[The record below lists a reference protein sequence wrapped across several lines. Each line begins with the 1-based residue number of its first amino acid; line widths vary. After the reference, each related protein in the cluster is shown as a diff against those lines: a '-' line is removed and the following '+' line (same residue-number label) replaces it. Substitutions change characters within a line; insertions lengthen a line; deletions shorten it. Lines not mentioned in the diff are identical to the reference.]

1 MGVYLRQILS
11 MTGVILQ
18 KIDTKII
25 NLAPL
30 FSLIIKKLLKNEFR
44 VNSFVYKVNV
54 PNTILNIPK
63 YWVSKSFSFKNN
75 KENKELNR
83 GVSESRGIVKLK
95 SEWRIDFKKKIA
107 EITLITISITPGKI

>member
-1 MGVYLRQILS
+1 

-25 NLAPL
+25 NFAPL
-30 FSLIIKKLLKNEFR
+30 FSFIIVKLLKNEFR
-44 VNSFVYKVNV
+44 VNSFVYRVKV
-54 PNTILNIPK
+54 PNIILNIPR

-75 KENKELNR
+75 NENKELNR

-95 SEWRIDFKKKIA
+95 SEWWIDFKKKIA
-107 EITLITISITPGKI
+107 EITLITIRIVPGKM